1 VIRKWLFTI
10 LHWHKCLYRCLDLRV
25 CHLIDVFVYGLV
37 NAVSSAAYVTLNDS
51 IWKEAVLGF
60 RYCPG
65 IYLGG
70 LGITT
75 KTSE

>member
-1 VIRKWLFTI
+1 M
-10 LHWHKCLYRCLDLRV
+10 